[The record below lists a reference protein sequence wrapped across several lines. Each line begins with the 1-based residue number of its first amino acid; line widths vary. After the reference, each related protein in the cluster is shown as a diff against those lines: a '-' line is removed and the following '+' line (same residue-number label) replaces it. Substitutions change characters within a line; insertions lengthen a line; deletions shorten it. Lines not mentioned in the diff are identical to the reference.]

1 MGSVVIKGNRGEVGV
16 TEFVVSDISTV
27 DLELELVG
35 IRHDV
40 HGTRV
45 RRREIL
51 DRVVEVEFLDLRT
64 GSDRFLNLGDEHI
77 LRLRSEDL
85 TLLGVEVRVVGV
97 DLPLILSSTSS
108 PSDAE
113 LDIVVLERYEGESR
127 LPVLTESEAEGVET
141 LVSGTTVEVTSDRL
155 GRGSGR

>member
-35 IRHDV
+35 IRYDV